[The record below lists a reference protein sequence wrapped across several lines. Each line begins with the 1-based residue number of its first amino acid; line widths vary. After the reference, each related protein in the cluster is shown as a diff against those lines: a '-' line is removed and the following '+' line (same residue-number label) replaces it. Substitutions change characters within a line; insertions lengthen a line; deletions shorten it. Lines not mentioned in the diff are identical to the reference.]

1 MNIETNKLIQFKLA
15 NQAKLEKKWA
25 EANQEEYTPKYQ
37 LGACAGFTHFVAS
50 EFVNHNNQTKEY
62 VNV

>member
-1 MNIETNKLIQFKLA
+1 MNNVFSKLVEFRLA

-25 EANQEEYTPKYQ
+25 EVNQEEYTPTYQ
-37 LGACAGFTHFVAS
+37 MGACAGFTHFVAS
-50 EFVNHNNQTKEY
+50 EFVNHNNQTGEY

>member
-1 MNIETNKLIQFKLA
+1 MNKLVEFRNANIE
-15 NQAKLEKKWA
+15 KLESNWA
-25 EANQEEYTPKYQ
+25 KANQEEYTPDYA
-37 LGACAGFTHFVAS
+37 LGRNAGFTHFVTS